1 MQDLLRLVEDE
12 GYRRARLGLEKVRS
26 GGCRAGD
33 VGRVGLCVG
42 RPYASALHTSC
53 HRLPHAPTPPLCAL
67 PSPPPPLRAAP
78 AQVDWRA
85 FGQHFGRSYESVSY
99 KYSYVKNT
107 GRTGHEAGTKAKHA
121 KAKHET
127 SYKEMAIFALQQ
139 VRRVC
144 VCVCGGGGC

>member
-1 MQDLLRLVEDE
+1 MWAGRTQAHYTLPVIVSHMH
-12 GYRRARLGLEKVRS
+12 RRPRCVR
-26 GGCRAGD
+26 C
-33 VGRVGLCVG
+33 
-42 RPYASALHTSC
+42 
-53 HRLPHAPTPPLCAL
+53 PP
-67 PSPPPPLRAAP
+67 PPPPPPPLRAAP